1 MKNKIELLEK
11 LVKKITETPDDII
24 ERAIDRLGEK
34 LIMEQFSYSSSIDC
48 IEKEDFFKDLD
59 DFENIVETREIKI
72 EDSLSEKDINLINEG
87 KEEKEWMEELA
98 LAA

>member
-59 DFENIVETREIKI
+59 DFENIVETRKIKI
-72 EDSLSEKDINLINEG
+72 EYSLSEKYINLINGG

>member
-34 LIMEQFSYSSSIDC
+34 LIMEQFSYSSSIDW

-59 DFENIVETREIKI
+59 DFENIVETRKIKI

>member
-11 LVKKITETPDDII
+11 LVKKIAETPDDII

-48 IEKEDFFKDLD
+48 IEKEDFFKELD
-59 DFENIVETREIKI
+59 DFENIVETRKIKI

-87 KEEKEWMEELA
+87 KEEK
-98 LAA
+98 